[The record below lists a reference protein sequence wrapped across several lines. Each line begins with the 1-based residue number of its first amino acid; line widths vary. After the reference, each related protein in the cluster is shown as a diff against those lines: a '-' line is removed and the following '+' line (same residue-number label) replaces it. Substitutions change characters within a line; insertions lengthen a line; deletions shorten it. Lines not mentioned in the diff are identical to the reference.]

1 MDSGVDQYLEIGCG
15 RCPLVGTPECK
26 VNFWRDELIALRE
39 IILKSGLKE
48 EIKWSNPCYTF
59 EGKNILMLS
68 ALKNHALI
76 GFFKGSLIKD
86 TYGVLVSPG
95 KSSQAE
101 RRLVFTEV
109 ETVQDQE
116 IIILDYIQQAIDIE
130 KAGLKVA
137 FKKNPEPLPEELL
150 VVFDSNPELKT
161 AFESLT
167 PGRQRG
173 YILHFSQPKQA
184 KTRFSRIEKLI
195 PKILAGKGFHDR

>member
-95 KSSQAE
+95 KSSQAD